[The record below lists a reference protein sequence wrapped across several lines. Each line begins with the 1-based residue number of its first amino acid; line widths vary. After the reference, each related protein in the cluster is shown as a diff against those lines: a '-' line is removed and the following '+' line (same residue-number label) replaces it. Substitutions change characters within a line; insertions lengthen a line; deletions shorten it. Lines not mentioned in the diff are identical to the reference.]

1 MAFQKVIVLSNILN
15 VEIKNVYPIAYN
27 GRQLG
32 EVAEGLACSVAA
44 IATNCG

>member
-1 MAFQKVIVLSNILN
+1 MAH
-15 VEIKNVYPIAYN
+15 N

-44 IATNCG
+44 IAPNCGYRLPFFRNDN